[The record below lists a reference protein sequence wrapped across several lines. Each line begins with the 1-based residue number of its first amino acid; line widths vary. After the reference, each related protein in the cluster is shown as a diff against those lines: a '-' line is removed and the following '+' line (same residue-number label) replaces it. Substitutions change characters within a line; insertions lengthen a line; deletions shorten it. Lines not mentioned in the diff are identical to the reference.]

1 MSIPIRAHSVPSPA
15 WSGFGVSFIS
25 AWVSVTLIH
34 WLRNWYL
41 RDVRMGAMVQIPT
54 LFVLTRR
61 IGVLAAFVQAGLKHP
76 LVP

>member
-1 MSIPIRAHSVPSPA
+1 MYIPIRAHSVPLSA
-15 WSGFGVSFIS
+15 WDGFGVLFIS

-61 IGVLAAFVQAGLKHP
+61 IGVLATIVQADSNRP
-76 LVP
+76 LAP

>member
-1 MSIPIRAHSVPSPA
+1 MSVPIRAHSMPISA

-41 RDVRMGAMVQIPT
+41 RDVRMGATVQIPT
-54 LFVLTRR
+54 LFLLTRR
-61 IGVLAAFVQAGLKHP
+61 SGVLAAFVQADPKHP